1 MRIMAI
7 GILALAVVTPALAQP
22 GQQPHSLAVNGSTAS
37 GYGGLSAP
45 TNTKQ
50 DICLIN
56 KKTQKRVCKDRLGW
70 RREAA
75 RLDRAQARSQ

>member
-1 MRIMAI
+1 MRLIALGM
-7 GILALAVVTPALAQP
+7 LALTVSAPAFAHP
-22 GQQPHSLAVNGSTAS
+22 GQQARSLAVNGSTAP
-37 GYGGLSAP
+37 GYGGLSAH

-50 DICLIN
+50 DICLVN
-56 KKTQKRVCKDRLGW
+56 KKTHKRVCKDRLGW

>member
-1 MRIMAI
+1 MRMIAI
-7 GILALAVVTPALAQP
+7 GIFALAAAAPAFAQP
-22 GQQPHSLAVNGSTAS
+22 GQQPRSLAVNGSTAP

-56 KKTQKRVCKDRLGW
+56 KKTHKRVCKDRLGW

-75 RLDRAQARSQ
+75 RLDRAQTRSQ